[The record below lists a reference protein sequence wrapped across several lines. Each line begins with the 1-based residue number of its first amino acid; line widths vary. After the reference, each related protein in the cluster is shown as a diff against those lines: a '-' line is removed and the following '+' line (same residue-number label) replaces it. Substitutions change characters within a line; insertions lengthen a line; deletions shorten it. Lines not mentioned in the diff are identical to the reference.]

1 MFCHEKLKVYQY
13 SVQFLG
19 AIVIVI
25 RAIPAGNADVVSQ
38 LRRAA
43 MSISLNIAEGAGKTG
58 ENDKRRF
65 YSIAR
70 GSALECAAII
80 LEKAVGKYFL
90 PQRYAEKLIFL
101 IPYPA
106 FLWAPCGSKL
116 LTSRVSH
123 AILDFAVNSKE

>member
-19 AIVIVI
+19 AIVVVI
-25 RAIPAGNADVVSQ
+25 RVIPSGNADVVSQ

-80 LEKAVGKYFL
+80 DVLQAW
-90 PQRYAEKLIFL
+90 QL
-101 IPYPA
+101 IPPE
-106 FLWAPCGSKL
+106 LVIKPLQL
-116 LTSRVSH
+116 LDQIAAMLATLSLKR
-123 AILDFAVNSKE
+123 

>member
-1 MFCHEKLKVYQY
+1 MFCHEKLKVYQF

-19 AIVIVI
+19 AIVLII
-25 RAIPAGNADVVSQ
+25 RAIPSGNSDVISQ

-43 MSISLNIAEGAGKTG
+43 MSITLNIAEGAGKTR

-80 LEKAVGKYFL
+80 DLLKTWQLVPLELVSKPVELLEQIAAMLAVLSFRK
-90 PQRYAEKLIFL
+90 
-101 IPYPA
+101 
-106 FLWAPCGSKL
+106 
-116 LTSRVSH
+116 
-123 AILDFAVNSKE
+123 

>member
-1 MFCHEKLKVYQY
+1 MYQY

-19 AIVIVI
+19 AIVMVI
-25 RAIPAGNADVVSQ
+25 RAIPSGNADVVSQ

-43 MSISLNIAEGAGKTG
+43 MSISLNIAERAGKTG

-80 LEKAVGKYFL
+80 DLLQAW
-90 PQRYAEKLIFL
+90 QLIS
-101 IPYPA
+101 PE
-106 FLWAPCGSKL
+106 L
-116 LTSRVSH
+116 LVKPLQL
-123 AILDFAVNSKE
+123 LDQIAAMLAALCLKR